1 MNELEK
7 MLQRIE
13 GILQQETDPV
23 KRLRFRM
30 IIQETIT
37 KFEKLKT
44 A

>member
-1 MNELEK
+1 MNELNK

-13 GILQQETDPV
+13 VLLQQETDPA

-44 A
+44 V